1 MYYTEKWENGLL
13 YYKTTPQGSW
23 KLKTMTLA
31 DLYEGVTNKH
41 ITLKLAL
48 DTAYSLGV
56 GAEKQWNSPL
66 KT

>member
-1 MYYTEKWENGLL
+1 MYYAERWENGLL
-13 YYKTTPQGSW
+13 YYKTTPKGNW

-31 DLYEGVTNKH
+31 DLYEGVNNNH
-41 ITLKLAL
+41 ITLRLAL

-56 GAEKQWNSPL
+56 DAQKEWNSPL